1 MVQSDPLNDPD
12 TFKCQSSERIQ
23 IVTTVDKAP
32 LLALFP
38 VTPVGGPWS
47 SVVRDMAHL
56 TDTRIFVCPAIPGNS
71 IYFNMSCDEQIA
83 AGDPDPTAHYRIS
96 ISSLT
101 NAANPVAISNVNV
114 PQGLGPIARTFTF
127 NV

>member
-1 MVQSDPLNDPD
+1 
-12 TFKCQSSERIQ
+12 
-23 IVTTVDKAP
+23 
-32 LLALFP
+32 
-38 VTPVGGPWS
+38 
-47 SVVRDMAHL
+47 
-56 TDTRIFVCPAIPGNS
+56 
-71 IYFNMSCDEQIA
+71 MSCDEQIA

>member
-1 MVQSDPLNDPD
+1 MVQPDPVNDPD
-12 TFKCQSSERIQ
+12 TFTCQPSEKIQ
-23 IVTTVDKAP
+23 FVTNVDKAP

-38 VTPVGGPWS
+38 SNPVGGTWS
-47 SVVRDMAHL
+47 SAAQDVIHL
-56 TDTRIFVCPAIPGNS
+56 TDTRTFVCSSTPGS
-71 IYFNMSCDEQIA
+71 TISFNMSCDEQIA

-101 NAANPVAISNVNV
+101 NIADPPVTSSVNV
-114 PQGLGPIARTFTF
+114 PQGLGPVPRTFTF